1 MAHGHLLTGR
11 KSAKNPPHSVA
22 RVSLPAVVDG
32 SGTTG
37 GLGHGAAL
45 LLPRPSA
52 TPASTSPLAPAQG
65 GGGGAADAAA
75 VGGGG
80 LSGCRRRSLWIGGL
94 INWMDED
101 YLRSCFTRSPELV
114 SVVIKR
120 NKQTRQSEGYG
131 FLNFDD
137 HVAADQ
143 ILKSYN
149 GQQMPDSSKHFRL
162 NWVTHT
168 PPPPAAAADTHTDPT
183 TDHTIYVG
191 NLAYDVTDY
200 MLHHV
205 FKSRYS
211 SIKTANVVCDKS
223 TGRSKGY
230 AFVLFGDA
238 NERTQAMTE
247 MNGAYCSTRP
257 IRICPV
263 TNKKSLSHDAE
274 GSDSDC
280 NPNDSRL
287 FIGSLDPSVTDED
300 LMEAF
305 GAYGEL
311 VNVKVITGKQVGF
324 VKYSSRID
332 GMVACMDSPNAL
344 VLILIGVLRI
354 LTSRTIQRIQDMDM
368 TNRGGMLL
376 PCFSFSCANSCVA

>member
-101 YLRSCFTRSPELV
+101 YLRSCFTRSPEL
-114 SVVIKR
+114 
-120 NKQTRQSEGYG
+120 
-131 FLNFDD
+131 
-137 HVAADQ
+137 
-143 ILKSYN
+143 
-149 GQQMPDSSKHFRL
+149 
-162 NWVTHT
+162 
-168 PPPPAAAADTHTDPT
+168 
-183 TDHTIYVG
+183 
-191 NLAYDVTDY
+191 
-200 MLHHV
+200 
-205 FKSRYS
+205 
-211 SIKTANVVCDKS
+211 
-223 TGRSKGY
+223 
-230 AFVLFGDA
+230 
-238 NERTQAMTE
+238 
-247 MNGAYCSTRP
+247 
-257 IRICPV
+257 
-263 TNKKSLSHDAE
+263 
-274 GSDSDC
+274 
-280 NPNDSRL
+280 

-324 VKYSSRID
+324 VKYSSRASAEEAIKMLNGSQLAGHAIRVQWD
-332 GMVACMDSPNAL
+332 RWNGGLHGQPQCSGPDPDWCSQDPNKQNYTTDPGYGYDQQGRHVVALFLLQLCKQLCGMTQVPPQIS
-344 VLILIGVLRI
+344 
-354 LTSRTIQRIQDMDM
+354 TE
-368 TNRGGMLL
+368 
-376 PCFSFSCANSCVA
+376 